1 MGGVWI
7 VPSNLRRSKK
17 QNKRGIEIG
26 KNLDS
31 LGAVLRD
38 YVRIG
43 HWNLISHSS
52 FKSENKRQTKSYYAE
67 GVERK
72 GEIVPDLYF

>member
-1 MGGVWI
+1 MSTFPTGAGGGGGCV

-17 QNKRGIEIG
+17 QDKRGVEIG

-38 YVRIG
+38 YVRIA
-43 HWNLISHSS
+43 L
-52 FKSENKRQTKSYYAE
+52 
-67 GVERK
+67 
-72 GEIVPDLYF
+72 